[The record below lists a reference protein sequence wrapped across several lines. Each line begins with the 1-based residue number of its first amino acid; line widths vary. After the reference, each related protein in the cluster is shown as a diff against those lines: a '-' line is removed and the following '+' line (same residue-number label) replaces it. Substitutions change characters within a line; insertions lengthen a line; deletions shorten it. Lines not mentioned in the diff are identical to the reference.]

1 MTAGHIT
8 SLHAAVIGKTS
19 FTVRWNPAPG
29 AVEGYAYIVRDL
41 DTHTQVVS
49 GYTKGILLTVRH
61 LHPDTEY
68 NFGIQGLPGGPG
80 SNIHILTKPSTSRV
94 QSVANRVPSG
104 TGGIAGVGYR
114 AFARALMLRHGWGLG
129 QQWTDFQWIVM
140 AESGWNSLATNPQSG
155 AFGIAQALGHGTANT
170 RAADGENNYGNFSTS
185 DAICRAANSGNGFAQ
200 LVWMCNYIAT
210 VYGSPSGAR
219 ARYNLGY

>member
-8 SLHAAVIGKTS
+8 NLQASIVGKTS

-29 AVEGYAYIVRDL
+29 AVEGYGFVVRDL
-41 DTHTQVVS
+41 NTHTEAVS
-49 GYTKGILLTVRH
+49 GYTKGIVLTVRH

-80 SNIHILTKPSTSRV
+80 SNIHVKTKPSMTRV
-94 QSVANRVPSG
+94 QTVANRVPAG
-104 TGGIAGVGYR
+104 TGGIAGIGYR
-114 AFARALMLRHGWGLG
+114 AFARVLMLRHGWGLG
-129 QQWTDFQWIVM
+129 QQWTDFQWIEN
-140 AESGWNSLATNPQSG
+140 AEAGWNPRATNPSSG

-170 RAADGENNYGNFSTS
+170 AAADGENNYGNFSCS
-185 DAICRAANSGNGFAQ
+185 DALCRAANSGNGFAQ
-200 LVWMCNYIAT
+200 LVWMCNYIMI
-210 VYGSPSGAR
+210 VYGSPSNAR